1 MQYLKKFTFSL
12 NQNPLPLVSKQ
23 HDRRRAKRR
32 AKVEV
37 FKEQTPYFSILNE
50 KPLQCLLFKGSMPER
65 LMGVD
70 CKSTSFTYAGSNPAR
85 SIQFLNVFWF
95 EFYE

>member
-32 AKVEV
+32 AKVEI
-37 FKEQTPYFSILNE
+37 FKEKTP
-50 KPLQCLLFKGSMPER
+50 
-65 LMGVD
+65 
-70 CKSTSFTYAGSNPAR
+70 SFFYTQRKTIAMFIIQRIDAR
-85 SIQFLNVFWF
+85 AVNGGGL
-95 EFYE
+95 